1 MSFILDALKKS
12 ERERQ
17 QGIVPG
23 ISNVPAVVRDRKTPI
38 WAVSVIATLSAGVL
52 FLGWAWWQ
60 DRGSNPDVTAVR
72 PGELLQQ
79 TTTVSP
85 ALQYGAVRNL
95 SREPTADT
103 ASATPTQPPVL
114 APIVQAEPES
124 EAPTMVVGAPTIM
137 EAIADGLIVPPLTL
151 ELHVYSGTPA
161 DRFVR
166 INSASYREGEVLS
179 DGPSIETIT
188 EEGVILSYRG
198 QTFLLS
204 AD

>member
-1 MSFILDALKKS
+1 
-12 ERERQ
+12 
-17 QGIVPG
+17 
-23 ISNVPAVVRDRKTPI
+23 
-38 WAVSVIATLSAGVL
+38 
-52 FLGWAWWQ
+52 
-60 DRGSNPDVTAVR
+60 
-72 PGELLQQ
+72 
-79 TTTVSP
+79 
-85 ALQYGAVRNL
+85 
-95 SREPTADT
+95 
-103 ASATPTQPPVL
+103 
-114 APIVQAEPES
+114 
-124 EAPTMVVGAPTIM
+124 MVVMAPTIM

-166 INSASYREGEVLS
+166 INSASYREGEVLN